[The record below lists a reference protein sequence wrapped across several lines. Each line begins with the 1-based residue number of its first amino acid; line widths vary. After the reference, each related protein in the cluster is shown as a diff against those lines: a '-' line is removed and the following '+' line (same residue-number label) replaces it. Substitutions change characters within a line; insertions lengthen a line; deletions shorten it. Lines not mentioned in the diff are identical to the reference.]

1 MITQYIIYDRVRV
14 CVELHKVELKN
25 AFKQNID
32 YTNRTV
38 KKATNRIT
46 RIWISKETVKKIN

>member
-1 MITQYIIYDRVRV
+1 MNTLYIIYDRIRV
-14 CVELHKVELKN
+14 CLERKAELHKVGLTN

-46 RIWISKETVKKIN
+46 RI